1 MARKAIKK
9 TNATRAKA
17 RAKTRAKT
25 RRPRAAPQRGAAQP
39 AAPAGNARTIH
50 IRMYNCGF
58 GDCFLIR
65 APTRSGAEKT
75 ILIDCGSFKKQ
86 AKSISEIV
94 GQVIADLPVR
104 DGKPRVD
111 LLIATHRHKDHI
123 AGFADPRW
131 SEVEVGEVWM
141 PWTESEEPE
150 AISLRSAQTRL
161 ALALAG
167 LEGQPTPGLERSE
180 VLELNA
186 GVNVRAM
193 ETLQRG
199 FAGHAKRRYLPE
211 KDATTRVVACASL
224 PEVMIHVLGPS
235 RDPDT
240 IFDMNPPSTESFL
253 ALLGM
258 SHSVEIRQW
267 EIPEPFG
274 IDWVDDRKTSS
285 LFDEKPSLDKET
297 RERLERIHDGLETKL
312 AIALD
317 NALNNTS
324 LMLMLVIGKAH
335 LLFPGDAQ
343 WGTWRELMDNDA
355 ACELLRNT
363 TFYKVGH
370 HGSHNATPASFVEK
384 YLGTDGGDTWAMVP
398 VTPYGKW
405 PEIPRKP
412 LLDKIKERTKYFVR
426 SDQRGTAPGF
436 TRRGDWYVE
445 AAIPAD

>member
-1 MARKAIKK
+1 MAKKASKK
-9 TNATRAKA
+9 TNRTRV
-17 RAKTRAKT
+17 KTRAKT
-25 RRPRAAPQRGAAQP
+25 RRPRAAPRRRAAQP
-39 AAPAGNARTIH
+39 TAPAGNGRTIR

-58 GDCFLIR
+58 GDCFLIF

-86 AKSISEIV
+86 AKPIREIV
-94 GQVIADLPVR
+94 GRVIEDLPVR
-104 DGKPRVD
+104 EGKPRVD

-150 AISLRSAQTRL
+150 AVSLRSAQTRL
-161 ALALAG
+161 ALALAD
-167 LEGQPTPGLERSE
+167 LEGQPTPGLDLSD
-180 VLELNA
+180 VLQLNA
-186 GVNVRAM
+186 SINVAAI
-193 ETLQRG
+193 ETLHRG

-211 KDATTRVVACASL
+211 KDANTRAVTCAGV
-224 PEVMIHVLGPS
+224 PEVTIHVLGPS
-235 RDPDT
+235 RNPDT
-240 IFDMNPPSTESFL
+240 IFDMNPPAAESFL

-258 SHSVEIRQW
+258 SHSVDIREW

-274 IDWVDDRKTSS
+274 IDWVDDEKTSS
-285 LFDEKPSLDKET
+285 LKTEKPSLDKET

-324 LMLMLVIGKAH
+324 LVLMLVIGKAH

-384 YLGTDGGDTWAMVP
+384 YLGANGGQTWAMVP
-398 VTPYGKW
+398 VTPYSKW

-412 LLDKIKERTKYFVR
+412 LLDNIKRKTKYFVR

-436 TRRGDWYVE
+436 SRDGDWYVE
-445 AAIPAD
+445 AAIPAE